1 MSEGAGAAGMDSVMI
16 VFSVG
21 WRVELLMVLL
31 SAMGRKLPA
40 TVSYWIHV
48 GWEAQGLTTG
58 GLPSAV
64 LF

>member
-1 MSEGAGAAGMDSVMI
+1 MDSVMI

-48 GWEAQGLTTG
+48 GWEAHGLTTG